1 MKRWPEL
8 TAITALVATLV
19 GAVLAQE
26 SPAPNAKAAPVAA
39 DSAVNTFAIRGARVF
54 DGERDLGIATVVVRD
69 GRIAAVGSTAR
80 IDSGMSVI
88 DGTGK
93 TLLPGLIDAHV
104 HAWGEAQ
111 RDMAR
116 FGVTGGFDMHGVAE
130 RLPALRTQRESYEA
144 SGQADLWAAGTA
156 VTAPGGHGTQ
166 YGFPVP
172 TVDAD
177 TDVDAFIGER
187 VDAGADFIKLIV
199 EDLSAYGMPRRLPT
213 LSAPQVRAVVEAA
226 HARKRLAVAHV
237 AKRDDARMAVDAGA
251 DGLVHVFTDAVADDA
266 LVAAMHGRKAFV
278 VPTLTV
284 VASMAGSG
292 EGKALAADARIA
304 PQLGTGQT
312 GTLAR
317 DFIETAEPARLQR
330 ALDSVRRLHA
340 AGVDVL
346 AGSDAPNPGTAHGA
360 SLHHEL
366 ALLVR
371 AGLTPAQ
378 ALRAATA
385 LPAKRFGIADRGRIA
400 PGQRADLLLVQ
411 GDPLR
416 DIADTRA
423 IDAVWKN
430 GHRVERDVRA
440 AAPPAAAPPGA
451 TASTPLPISSFDGD
465 AIDAAFGSWQATTDQ
480 MAGGKSEV
488 RHALVAGGAGDS
500 RGALEVTGVVKPGF
514 AYPWSGVIFFPASA
528 PMQPADLSARS
539 ELVFHARGDGRSYS
553 VLLFSGASAQGM
565 PAMQSFTAGPQWKEV
580 RIPLS
585 GFAGAD
591 LAQVRGIAFTA
602 GQPHGTFAFRID
614 GVELR

>member
-1 MKRWPEL
+1 MKRWPEI
-8 TAITALVATLV
+8 AALAALAAALV
-19 GAVLAQE
+19 GAVVAQTP
-26 SPAPNAKAAPVAA
+26 PAAQAP
-39 DSAVNTFAIRGARVF
+39 AVRNDATDNTFAIRGARIF
-54 DGERDLGIATVVVRD
+54 DGERDIGIATVVVRD
-69 GRIAAVGSTAR
+69 GRIAAVGQDAR
-80 IDSGMSVI
+80 PDSGMRVI

-130 RLPALRTQRESYEA
+130 RLPALRTQRESHDA

-177 TDVDAFIGER
+177 TDIDAFVGER
-187 VDAGADFIKLIV
+187 IDTGADFIKLIV

-213 LSAPQVRAVVEAA
+213 LSAPQVRAVVDAA

-266 LVAAMHGRKAFV
+266 LIEAMRTRDAFV
-278 VPTLTV
+278 VPTLAV
-284 VASMAGSG
+284 VASMAGSA
-292 EGKALAADARIA
+292 EGKALAADARLA
-304 PQLGTGQT
+304 AQLSDEAR
-312 GTLAR
+312 GTLGR
-317 DFIETAEPARLQR
+317 DFAPAPDPARLQR
-330 ALDSVRRLHA
+330 ALDSVRKLHA
-340 AGVDVL
+340 AGVNVL
-346 AGSDAPNPGTAHGA
+346 AGSDAPNPGTAHGV

-366 ALLVR
+366 ELLVR

-378 ALRAATA
+378 ALRAATS

-400 PGQRADLLLVQ
+400 AGQRADLLLVE

-423 IDAVWKN
+423 IAMVWKN
-430 GHRVERDVRA
+430 GYRIERDARA
-440 AAPPAAAPPGA
+440 VAAPAATPPGA
-451 TASTPLPISSFDGD
+451 GSSAPLQISGFDGD
-465 AIDAAFGSWQATTDQ
+465 AIDAAFGSWQPTTDQ

-488 RHALVAGGAGDS
+488 QHALVAGGADGS
-500 RGALEVTGVVKPGF
+500 RGALQITGEVKPGF
-514 AYPWSGVIFFPASA
+514 GYPWSGMIFFPASA
-528 PMQPADLSARS
+528 PMQPANLSTRR

-565 PAMQSFTAGPQWKEV
+565 PAMQSFTAGPQWTQV

-614 GVELR
+614 GVQLR